1 MHNGLIKEKL
11 HNYNRYYSHPSYS
24 MEKKLI
30 SEIRSGM
37 LDEALASLDALNT
50 LEKSRLAY
58 DSIRSLKNSQI
69 ASCTLFSRAAIE
81 GGVDPEDAFSLSD
94 SFIKK
99 IETLN
104 KEMDLMQL
112 ECSMVTEFVRLVK
125 QTKIRKYTRPVAKVV
140 SYINEHT
147 SAKLCV
153 RSLAEVAHL
162 SPDHL
167 SKVFFD
173 EVGVHLTYYIQ
184 QRKIEV
190 SKVFLAHSD
199 MKISDIAAILEF
211 CNAAYFSSVF
221 KKHTGTSAIEYRK
234 HLSQN

>member
-1 MHNGLIKEKL
+1 MNNGLIKEKL
-11 HNYNRYYSHPSYS
+11 QNYNRFYSHPSYS

-69 ASCTLFSRAAIE
+69 ASCTLFSRAAID
-81 GGVDPEDAFSLSD
+81 GGVDPEDSFSLSD
-94 SFIKK
+94 SFIKE
-99 IETLN
+99 IETLS
-104 KEMDLMQL
+104 KEKDLMQL
-112 ECSMVTEFVRLVK
+112 ECSMVSEFVRLVK
-125 QTKIRKYTRPVAKVV
+125 QSKIKKYTRPVAKVV

-147 SAKLCV
+147 SSKLYV

-234 HLSQN
+234 HLSQY

>member
-1 MHNGLIKEKL
+1 MNSGLIKEKL
-11 HNYNRYYSHPSYS
+11 QNYNRFYSHPSYS

-30 SEIRSGM
+30 SEIKSGM
-37 LDEALASLDALNT
+37 LDRALASLDALNT

-94 SFIKK
+94 SFIKE
-99 IETLN
+99 IEMLS
-104 KEMDLMQL
+104 KEKDLMLL
-112 ECSMVTEFVRLVK
+112 EYNMVKEFVGLVK
-125 QTKIRKYTRPVAKVV
+125 QSNVRKYTRPIAKVV

-147 SAKLCV
+147 SSKLSV
-153 RSLAEVAHL
+153 SLLAEVAHL

-167 SKVFFD
+167 SKVFFE
-173 EVGVHLTYYIQ
+173 EVGVHLTHYIQ

-190 SKVFLAHSD
+190 SKVFLVHSD
-199 MKISDIAAILEF
+199 MKISDIAAVLEF

-221 KKHTGTSAIEYRK
+221 KKHTGISATKYRK
-234 HLSQN
+234 HFSL